1 VGLDAVEIVM
11 EVEEVFDIRLEDAEV
26 QKISTP
32 RDMIEVV
39 MGKVTQA
46 DAEACLTQRA
56 FNLLRAA
63 LLLQLPLKRRDI
75 TPQARMA
82 DLVPR
87 THRKILLECLRAEL
101 ETLSMPNL
109 VRPKW
114 LVDLLVVCCIAL
126 SIALAVLIFRHGLWE
141 HRGALFFTAFAAAVM
156 MGFLA
161 RAATRA
167 CCVEFPP
174 QAATVGDLSR
184 WIVAH
189 KTDLA
194 PSTPGKWTRESVAAR
209 IRDITV
215 EQLGC
220 AETYREGASFVQDLG
235 LG

>member
-1 VGLDAVEIVM
+1 MGLDAVEIVM
-11 EVEEVFDIRLEDAEV
+11 EVEEAFDIRLEDAEV
-26 QKISTP
+26 EKISTP
-32 RDMIEVV
+32 RNMIEVV
-39 MGKVTQA
+39 MSKVA
-46 DAEACLTQRA
+46 LAGAEGCLTQRA

-63 LLLQLPLKRRDI
+63 LLQQLPAKRRDI
-75 TPQARMA
+75 APQTRMA
-82 DLVPR
+82 DLAPR
-87 THRKILLECLRAEL
+87 ATRKILLECLAAEL
-101 ETLSMPNL
+101 GTPPMPSL

-114 LVDLLVVCCIAL
+114 LARLLAVCCIAL
-126 SIALAVLIFRHGLWE
+126 GIALAVLIFRQGLWK
-141 HRGALFFTAFAAAVM
+141 HREALFFTASVTAVGT
-156 MGFLA
+156 GFLA

-174 QAATVGDLSR
+174 QATTVGELSR

-194 PSTPGKWTRESVAAR
+194 PTAPGKWTREQVAAR

-220 AETYREGASFVQDLG
+220 AETYREEASFVQDLG

>member
-1 VGLDAVEIVM
+1 MGLDAVEIVM
-11 EVEEVFDIRLEDAEV
+11 KVEEAFDIRLEDAEV
-26 QKISTP
+26 QEIATP
-32 RDMIEVV
+32 RNLIEVV
-39 MGKVTQA
+39 MSKVAQA
-46 DAEACLTQRA
+46 NAEGCLTQRA

-75 TPQARMA
+75 GPQARMT
-82 DLVPR
+82 DLAPR
-87 THRKILLECLRAEL
+87 MHRKTLLECLAAEL
-101 ETLSMPNL
+101 GTPPMPSL

-114 LVDLLVVCCIAL
+114 LVRLLIGGCIAL
-126 SIALAVLIFRHGLWE
+126 SIAIAVLIFRHALWE
-141 HRGALFFTAFAAAVM
+141 HRGSLFFTAFITAVGT
-156 MGFLA
+156 GFLA

-174 QAATVGDLSR
+174 HAATVGDLSR

-189 KTDLA
+189 KSDLA
-194 PSTPGKWTRESVAAR
+194 SSTPGKWTREQVAAR

-220 AETYREGASFVQDLG
+220 AETYREDASFVQDLG